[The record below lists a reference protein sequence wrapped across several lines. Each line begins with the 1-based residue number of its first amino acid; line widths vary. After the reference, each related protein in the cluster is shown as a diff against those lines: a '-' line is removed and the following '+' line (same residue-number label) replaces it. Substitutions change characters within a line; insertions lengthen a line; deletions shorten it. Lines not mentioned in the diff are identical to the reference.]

1 MPARQ
6 DVEFCVRARKHNVR
20 LTYCA
25 GAVVQHAFAPG
36 ANGLYKQ
43 FFRYGMFER
52 HMCAKHPEYMSWLS
66 VSSEISSFGGLPGVL
81 AADNGGAAANG
92 PCGLSN
98 ADTGVHTAG
107 SKCGPG
113 ASTAHLF

>member
-1 MPARQ
+1 M
-6 DVEFCVRARKHNVR
+6 RARKHNVA

-66 VSSEISSFGGLPGVL
+66 VSREISSFGGLPGL
-81 AADNGGAAANG
+81 LPAGNGGAAAGG
-92 PCGLSN
+92 PRGLST
-98 ADTGVHTAG
+98 ADAGVHAPG
-107 SKCGPG
+107 SKGGPG
-113 ASTAHLF
+113 APTAHLS